1 MEGFFSPA
9 KGFWLSYVSL
19 SIIVVLY
26 VALATQHT
34 ELRMTAQQTWRSLLS
49 HEVLDVLW
57 MIRDAVLAEE
67 AAAVGCYE
75 DVVLDADAAKVLVG
89 LQ

>member
-19 SIIVVLY
+19 SIIVVVLY

-34 ELRMTAQQTWRSLLS
+34 ELRMTAQQTWR
-49 HEVLDVLW
+49 
-57 MIRDAVLAEE
+57 LAIEP
-67 AAAVGCYE
+67 
-75 DVVLDADAAKVLVG
+75 
-89 LQ
+89 